1 MNKDRTIYKKALTLK
16 GDLNDEEI
24 RQIRANVQG
33 MTLYQYNKYLREIGL
48 DY

>member
-24 RQIRANVQG
+24 RQIRASVQG